1 MTTEWSNL
9 ADLSHFPTTEE
20 ERIRQIEHRLEA
32 MEKKYDP
39 LLVMGQRTTMLEKR
53 VDFVVE
59 CIGRFFDS
67 VSVFP
72 PRLFGQ
78 EEEEEAAEE
87 ADDDEEHSSARK
99 HSASWSF

>member
-39 LLVMGQRTTMLEKR
+39 LLVMGQRITMLDKR

-67 VSVFP
+67 VDNTIEFCKAQGAKLRS
-72 PRLFGQ
+72 GGGGGGGGG
-78 EEEEEAAEE
+78 
-87 ADDDEEHSSARK
+87 
-99 HSASWSF
+99 

>member
-39 LLVMGQRTTMLEKR
+39 LLVMGQRITMLDKR

-72 PRLFGQ
+72 PGLS
-78 EEEEEAAEE
+78 
-87 ADDDEEHSSARK
+87 D
-99 HSASWSF
+99 